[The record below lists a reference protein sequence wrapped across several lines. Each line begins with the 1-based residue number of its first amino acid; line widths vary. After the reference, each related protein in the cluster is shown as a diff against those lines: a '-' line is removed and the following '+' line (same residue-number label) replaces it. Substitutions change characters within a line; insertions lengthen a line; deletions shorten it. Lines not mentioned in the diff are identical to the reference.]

1 VFKDMMTARLES
13 LAQHRLQGSQP
24 SLQVSSDRGG
34 SRGKPVQKR
43 TSMRVA
49 LAHLVQN
56 PALVEVVGDMDDFA
70 AADNNEINGV
80 EIFTELVDF
89 CVKRPNITTAQLV
102 ELWHGHPAVA
112 HLQKLA
118 VWNLPGEEE
127 KQLQEFSDAV
137 NRIRLGWVE
146 ILLSRVTN
154 VIEQRVEYRALQQ
167 RQQNLKKQLDGN
179 QP

>member
-1 VFKDMMTARLES
+1 MLI
-13 LAQHRLQGSQP
+13 QHWPGS
-24 SLQVSSDRGG
+24 
-34 SRGKPVQKR
+34 
-43 TSMRVA
+43 
-49 LAHLVQN
+49 
-56 PALVEVVGDMDDFA
+56 MDDFA
-70 AADNNEINGV
+70 TISDDEIHGV

-89 CVKRPNITTAQLV
+89 CAQRPNITTAQLV
-102 ELWHGHPAVA
+102 ELWHAHPALA

-118 VWNLPGEEE
+118 VWVLPGEED

-154 VIEQRVEYRALQQ
+154 IIEQRVEYRALQQ
-167 RQQNLKKQLDGN
+167 QRQDLKKQLDGN